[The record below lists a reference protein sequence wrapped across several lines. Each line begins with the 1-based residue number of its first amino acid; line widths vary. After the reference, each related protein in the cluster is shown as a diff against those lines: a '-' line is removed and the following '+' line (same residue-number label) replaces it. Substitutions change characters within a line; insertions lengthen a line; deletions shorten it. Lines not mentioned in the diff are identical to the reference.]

1 MSSDESHQAPLS
13 PEAKNYS
20 TRRDFLLK
28 VGVAI
33 NAIAT
38 LMIGVPIIGFVCSTL
53 IKKTSRKWVSLGPV
67 TKFTEGSTRLVAY
80 QTPYGRPEDGP
91 TKTLTCWVRRMPG
104 DKFRIFAANC
114 THLGCPVRWFEESQ
128 LFLCPCHGGA
138 FYADGEHAAG
148 PPPRAL
154 YEYEYKLEKGELMIR
169 GGVLPTLANPGGPV

>member
-1 MSSDESHQAPLS
+1 MNPQEARQPS
-13 PEAKNYS
+13 PNAEAKQSS

-28 VGVAI
+28 LGVVLNTVA
-33 NAIAT
+33 A
-38 LMIGVPIIGFVCSTL
+38 LMIGLPIIGFIFSTL
-53 IKKTSRKWVSLGPV
+53 IKRTPRVWVSLGP
-67 TKFTEGSTRLVAY
+67 TSQFPEGATRLKSY
-80 QTPYGRPEDGP
+80 DTPYRRAVDGP
-91 TKTLTCWVRRMPG
+91 TGIINCWVRRVAE

-154 YEYEYKLEKGELMIR
+154 YEYEYKIEKGELLIK
-169 GGVLPTLANPGGPV
+169 GGVLPTLANPG